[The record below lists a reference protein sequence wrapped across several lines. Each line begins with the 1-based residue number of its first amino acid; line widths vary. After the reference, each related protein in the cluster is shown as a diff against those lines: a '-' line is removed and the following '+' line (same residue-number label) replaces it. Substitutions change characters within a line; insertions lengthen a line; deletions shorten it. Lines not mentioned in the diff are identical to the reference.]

1 MSGLFLHFFSR
12 LENGYRM
19 LTLMMLSH
27 QLPQRLAPDMLS
39 ANGVGC
45 LRLSQLFRCLV
56 LYRLIDSLF
65 PRPAIIPSFA
75 PSAS

>member
-1 MSGLFLHFFSR
+1 
-12 LENGYRM
+12 
-19 LTLMMLSH
+19 MMLSH